1 MYNSAAETAL
11 DERPAAESKGQRK
24 SMDFS
29 SSRKIINSA
38 SRVKAPT
45 PSSKL
50 EKMGDGEELFL
61 NKSMEIKKRSRNKNS
76 KVAAFTQSRTQVPK
90 KRSSLLT
97 KKGDSGPTEAGSL
110 RKPPLAGSSSD
121 AA

>member
-1 MYNSAAETAL
+1 
-11 DERPAAESKGQRK
+11 
-24 SMDFS
+24 MDFG

-50 EKMGDGEELFL
+50 EKMGGSDELFL

-76 KVAAFTQSRTQVPK
+76 KAAAFTHSRTQVPK
-90 KRSSLLT
+90 KRQSLLT
-97 KKGDSGPTEAGSL
+97 KKGDGGPIEVSAL